1 MERAL
6 MTLFGRERRAE
17 TYRRLA
23 EGAEVPLSP
32 RGTWLMYRVAD
43 NAPITEAGL
52 AHLLGIADTELEQR
66 LTELVN
72 AGYLAVN
79 GPAPAARQV
88 SDASVAL
95 TPAGEEAATQLRAA
109 REAGIDRLVT
119 EWQPDQVPELRRLIG
134 QITTTLVATDPV
146 PEQDAVGAPAA
157 RPAT

>member
-1 MERAL
+1 MQ
-6 MTLFGRERRAE
+6 
-17 TYRRLA
+17 
-23 EGAEVPLSP
+23 LSP

-72 AGYLAVN
+72 AGYVAVD
-79 GPAPAARQV
+79 GQAHAARQAGDGEPALPA
-88 SDASVAL
+88 SSNGARAGASVAL
-95 TPAGEEAATQLRAA
+95 TPAGEQAATQLRAV

-119 EWQPDQVPELRRLIG
+119 QWKPDQVPELRHLIG
-134 QITTTLVATDPV
+134 KITTTLVATDPA

-157 RPAT
+157 PGK